1 MKNWDWQTIFGLDLD
16 RHRIGRSFFI
26 RGLGVIYFIAIC
38 SWWTQV
44 ALLVGEN
51 GLAPAGRLHDL
62 LRDRLGAAGESPFL
76 ALPNLFWIL
85 GTSDFAL
92 QFVCFLGAVLAL
104 LVVVGRFTGFA
115 LAGLWAIY
123 LSLVNTGGVF
133 MSFQWDILLL
143 EAGFLGLFLCDW
155 RLRSRWRDPAPLS
168 VINQIALVWS
178 WFLIAKLM
186 FFSGWVKLAW
196 AGDASPEWWPER
208 SAMLYHYMTQPIPTW
223 TAWHLHHWPEGFH
236 YLSVW
241 PMYFIELVLPFAILF
256 GRFGR
261 LTAAIGFTLLMV
273 LILATGNYTYFNWLT
288 IVLCLPLV
296 QDRLWPA
303 PLRSLLGFQPLGLTP
318 PPAKRPLLI
327 KLALVSPFLITAAL
341 LNLHVVL
348 GDLHR
353 APRPALAHDLTPAW
367 LDTFR
372 GKMEAFRLASGYGLF
387 RTMTTKR
394 PEIILEGSWD
404 GTTWFEYDFAW
415 KVDELSDP
423 PKFVAP
429 HQPRVAWQFWFAALE
444 QRFNPRSRNA
454 QWIESLVIKLLQD
467 DPAVEKLIKRNP
479 FPNSPPRLI
488 RARLY
493 NYQFTTPEERRRTG
507 DWWKRVAM
515 GDYLSPVSL
524 NEPEDS
530 P

>member
-1 MKNWDWQTIFGLDLD
+1 MKNWDWQAIFGLDLD
-16 RHRIGRSFFI
+16 RHRIGRSLMI
-26 RGLGVIYFIAIC
+26 RGLALVYFVAIC

-51 GLAPAGRLHDL
+51 GLAPAAGVHAILSE
-62 LRDRLGAAGESPFL
+62 RLGEAGESPFF
-76 ALPNLFWIL
+76 ALPSVFWIL

-92 QFVCFLGAVLAL
+92 QFVCFVGAMLAILVLI
-104 LVVVGRFTGFA
+104 GRLSGFA
-115 LAGLWAIY
+115 LVGLWIIY

-143 EAGFLGLFLCDW
+143 EVGFLAIFLCDW
-155 RLRSRWRDPAPLS
+155 KLHSPWKNPSPLS

-178 WFLIAKLM
+178 WLVIAKLM
-186 FFSGWVKLAW
+186 FFSGWVKIAW
-196 AGDASPEWWPER
+196 ASEASPEWWPER
-208 SAMLYHYMTQPIPTW
+208 SAMLYHYMTQPLPTW
-223 TAWHLHHWPEGFH
+223 TAWHAHHLPEGIH

-273 LILATGNYTYFNWLT
+273 LILATGNYTYFNGLT

-296 QDRLWPA
+296 ADRLWPGWF
-303 PLRSLLGFQPLGLTP
+303 RSLLGFQPLGLTSP
-318 PPAKRPLLI
+318 PSKKPLFI
-327 KLALVSPFLITAAL
+327 KLAFVSPILLCVVL
-341 LNLHVVL
+341 LNLQVVL
-348 GDLHR
+348 SDLHN
-353 APRPALAHDLTPAW
+353 APNPALKKAPTPQW
-367 LDTFR
+367 LDSLR
-372 GKMEAFRLASGYGLF
+372 RELAPFHLTSGYGLF

-404 GTTWFEYDFAW
+404 GRTWFEYDFAW
-415 KVDELSDP
+415 KVDELSDR

-454 QWIESLVIKLLQD
+454 QWFESLVAKLLQD
-467 DPAVEKLIKRNP
+467 DPAVESLLKRNP
-479 FPNSPPRLI
+479 FPDSPPRLI

-493 NYQFTTPEERRRTG
+493 DYQFTTPEERDQTG
-507 DWWKRVAM
+507 DWWKRVVI
-515 GDYLSPVSL
+515 GEYLSAVSL
-524 NEPEDS
+524 NEPDAV